1 MPLPAPTRSQLAGD
15 SRNSGD
21 ETGAAALRR
30 ENGILKQKNEQLIR
44 RLSNVSRRALAA
56 DRLAHHDGLT
66 GLPNR
71 LVLIKRLQRALA
83 VARRQQSSLS
93 LLFVDLDGFK
103 RVNDRFGHR
112 TGDLLLTVVGA
123 RIAACVRFDDIACRY
138 GGDEFVVLLGNDA
151 DPLVAARTARSI
163 RESIGRHYA
172 IEGQRLTIT
181 ASIGIATYPDDGLRY
196 DVLLG
201 RADDAMYRDK
211 AARKGPG
218 GPPGGPPDQG

>member
-1 MPLPAPTRSQLAGD
+1 MPLRAPTRSRPDGD
-15 SRNSGD
+15 SRYPSR
-21 ETGAAALRR
+21 ETGVAALRR
-30 ENGILKQKNEQLIR
+30 ENEILKQKNEQLIR
-44 RLSNVSRRALAA
+44 RLSDVSRRALAA
-56 DRLAHHDGLT
+56 DRLAHRDVLT

-83 VARRQQSSLS
+83 IARRQRLSLS

-103 RVNDRFGHR
+103 RVNDRYGHR
-112 TGDLLLTVVGA
+112 TGDLLLTVVVA

-151 DPLVAARTARSI
+151 NPSVAVRTAGSI
-163 RESIGRHYA
+163 RESIGRHYS
-172 IEGQRLTIT
+172 IEDQRLNIT
-181 ASIGIATYPDDGLRY
+181 ASIGIATYPDDGQRY

-218 GPPGGPPDQG
+218 GSPGGPPGQG

>member
-1 MPLPAPTRSQLAGD
+1 MPLPATTRSHLAGD
-15 SRNSGD
+15 SRDAGR

-56 DRLAHHDGLT
+56 DRLAHQDRLT

-71 LVLIKRLQRALA
+71 LVLIKRLQGALA
-83 VARRQQSSLS
+83 TARRHRSSLS

-103 RVNDRFGHR
+103 LVNDRFGHR

-151 DPLVAARTARSI
+151 NPSVAAHTARNI

-172 IEGQRLTIT
+172 IEGQRLNIT

>member
-1 MPLPAPTRSQLAGD
+1 MPLPATKRFQLAGD
-15 SRNSGD
+15 GRHSGG

-44 RLSNVSRRALAA
+44 RLSKISRRALAA

-71 LVLIKRLQRALA
+71 LVLIKRLQRELA
-83 VARRQQSSLS
+83 IARRHRSSHS

-123 RIAACVRFDDIACRY
+123 RIAACVRIDDIACRY

-151 DPLVAARTARSI
+151 DPSVAARTAVSI
-163 RESIGRHYA
+163 RESIGRYYS
-172 IEGQRLTIT
+172 IEGQRLNIT
-181 ASIGIATYPDDGLRY
+181 ASVGIATYPDDGLRY

-218 GPPGGPPDQG
+218 GPPGGPPGQG

>member
-1 MPLPAPTRSQLAGD
+1 MPFPAPTRSNLAGD
-15 SRNSGD
+15 SLHAGRESD
-21 ETGAAALRR
+21 AAALRR

-56 DRLAHHDGLT
+56 DRLAHQDSLT

-83 VARRQQSSLS
+83 VAHRQRSSLS

-138 GGDEFVVLLGNDA
+138 GGDEFVVLLGNDE
-151 DPLVAARTARSI
+151 DSSVAERTARSI
-163 RESIGRHYA
+163 RESIGRRYS
-172 IEGQRLTIT
+172 IEGQRLNIT
-181 ASIGIATYPDDGLRY
+181 ASIGIATYPGDGLSY